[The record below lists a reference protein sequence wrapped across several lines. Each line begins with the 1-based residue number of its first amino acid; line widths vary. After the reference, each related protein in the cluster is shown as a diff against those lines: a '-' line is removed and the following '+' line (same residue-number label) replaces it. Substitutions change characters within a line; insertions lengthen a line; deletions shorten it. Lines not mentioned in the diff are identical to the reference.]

1 MQRLICLAIVLSC
14 VVPAALAQGDKAS
27 APNAAPLS
35 TMEKARS
42 YAVTN
47 QSDETIVAAHAR
59 MTNGDERDLTWNEP
73 LSPRHGRNI
82 ALPSND
88 CLARLTVKF
97 QSGRTMET
105 GAPDCRQTRIIVTN
119 DALQVGSS
127 ASDRPPVH

>member
-1 MQRLICLAIVLSC
+1 MRRHVCLAIVLSFI
-14 VVPAALAQGDKAS
+14 VPAALAQGNKAS

-42 YAVTN
+42 YAITN

-73 LSPRHGRNI
+73 LSPQHGRNI

-105 GAPDCRQTRIIVTN
+105 GAPDCRQTRVIVTN
-119 DALQVGSS
+119 DALQVGNS